1 MTQVEL
7 PYVSVCTPTFNRR
20 PFFPVAIQCFN
31 HQLYPKERME
41 WIIIDDGTDKI
52 EDMVSS
58 HPNVKYFKSSEKM
71 TLGKKRNLMHAN
83 ACGDIIVYMD
93 DDDYYPPE
101 RVSHAVEALMANPT
115 KLCAGS
121 SEIYIYFNHLNSL
134 MQFGPYGPNH
144 ATAGTFAFRRE
155 LLEHTRYNDE
165 ACLAEERFFLKDYT
179 IPMIQLDPT
188 KVILVFSHNHN
199 TFDKRKLLVNAN
211 PAFVKQTTKT
221 LNDFIRGPAELF
233 FKKFF
238 LHEMDAILESYEPGR
253 PQMKP
258 DVIEQTKAL
267 EQTMAR
273 LQEQERAQAGG
284 AGAAIIMQQEGKD
297 PIALTNE
304 QVLNVIQTQQAEI
317 KTLNA
322 QVAALDAEKTKLDAT
337 LHYLISIYAE
347 SDETVSKLV
356 EQCSKDVV
364 ERDDKL
370 RKTKTLYIKSVTECS
385 ELKKQVAVLRS
396 QIQSAQ
402 SAQVAQPKQSTETIR
417 LVIDE

>member
-1 MTQVEL
+1 
-7 PYVSVCTPTFNRR
+7 
-20 PFFPVAIQCFN
+20 
-31 HQLYPKERME
+31 ME

-52 EDMVSS
+52 EDMVSA
-58 HPNVKYFKSSEKM
+58 HPNVKYFKSSKKM

-101 RVSHAVEALMANPT
+101 RVSHAVEALMANPSM
-115 KLCAGS
+115 LCAGS
-121 SEIYIYFNHLNSL
+121 SEIYIYFKHLNSL

-155 LLEHTRYNDE
+155 LLEHTRYSDE

-199 TFDKRKLLVNAN
+199 TFDKRKLLVNPN
-211 PAFVKQTTKT
+211 PTFVKQTTKT
-221 LNDFIRGPAELF
+221 LDDFIRGPAETF

-238 LHEMDAILESYEPGR
+238 LHEMDAMLEAYAPGR

-258 DVIEQTKAL
+258 DVIEQTKVL

-273 LQEQERAQAGG
+273 LQEQERVGQATGG
-284 AGAAIIMQQEGKD
+284 AGTAIHMQQEGKE
-297 PIALTNE
+297 PVALTND
-304 QVLNVIQTQQAEI
+304 QVLNVIQTQQTEI

-322 QVAALDAEKTKLDAT
+322 RVAALDAEKTKLDGT
-337 LHYLISIYAE
+337 LQYLISAYTDA
-347 SDETVSKLV
+347 DETISKLV

-364 ERDDKL
+364 ERDDKI
-370 RKTKTLYIKSVTECS
+370 RKTKALYLKSVTECS
-385 ELKKQVAVLRS
+385 ELKKQIAELRS

-402 SAQVAQPKQSTETIR
+402 TAQLAQSAQVKQNPIR